1 MRLKTFN
8 APTMSEAMR
17 LVREQMGEDA
27 IIVSTQRVD
36 GGHGYRVTAA
46 LEGVDAEEIG
56 GGAAAKGRHGPGKR
70 GPRPARRE
78 DTIEVL
84 SDALDRHGAPSSLA
98 ERLLRSATT
107 LGVDDPI
114 LALAGALDACFSFH
128 PLPDGR
134 LRHPIMLI
142 GPPGVGKT
150 LTVAKLAARAVM
162 ARREVNLITTDA
174 ERAGGYEQLE
184 VFARVLKIDIMLAE
198 SPQRLQ
204 DALAACPRNSIT
216 LIDTAGRNPYLE
228 DEMRELA
235 KLVEAAKAE
244 TALVLAAGGD
254 PLEAADI
261 ARAFAGAGAKSLVA
275 TRIDLARRL
284 GSLLVAVD
292 GSRLRFADVSI
303 TAAVADGL
311 KPLNPVSL
319 ARLLLPE
326 LSAEEEQ
333 VYRDRAAS

>member
-8 APTMSEAMR
+8 APTMSEAMK
-17 LVREQMGEDA
+17 LVREHLGEEA
-27 IIVSTQRVD
+27 IIVSTQRGE

-46 LEGVDAEEIG
+46 LEGIDAE
-56 GGAAAKGRHGPGKR
+56 AAPVAAKGAAQPVRHYRAK
-70 GPRPARRE
+70 RRE

-84 SDALDRHGAPSSLA
+84 SDALDRHGVPGSLA

-114 LALAGALDACFSFH
+114 LALGGALDACFAFS

-134 LRHPIMLI
+134 MRQPLMLI

-150 LTVAKLAARAVM
+150 LTIAKLAARAVM
-162 ARREVNLITTDA
+162 ARRDVNLITTDA

-184 VFARVLKIDIMLAE
+184 VFARVLKVDLMLAE

-204 DALAACPRNSIT
+204 DALAASPKNGVT
-216 LIDTAGRNPYLE
+216 LIDTAGRNPYVPE
-228 DEMRELA
+228 EMRDLG
-235 KLVEAAKAE
+235 KLIEGSKAQ
-244 TALVLAAGGD
+244 TAMVLAAGGD
-254 PLEAADI
+254 PLEAGDI
-261 ARAFAGAGAKSLVA
+261 ALAFAQVGAKSLVA

-284 GSLLVAVD
+284 GSLLVAAD
-292 GSRLRFADVSI
+292 GSRMKFADVSV

>member
-8 APTMSEAMR
+8 ASTMSDAMR
-17 LVREQMGEDA
+17 LVREHLGEEA
-27 IIVSTQRVD
+27 IIVSTQRGE
-36 GGHGYRVTAA
+36 GGQGVRVTAA
-46 LEGVDAEEIG
+46 LEGYEAEVD
-56 GGAAAKGRHGPGKR
+56 GAAAPGKGRNSDGRPGQ
-70 GPRPARRE
+70 RPARRE

-84 SDALDRHGAPSSLA
+84 SDALDRHGVPANLA
-98 ERLLRSATT
+98 ERLLRAATT

-114 LALAGALDACFSFH
+114 LALAGALDGTFSFH

-134 LRHPIMLI
+134 QRQPIMLI

-162 ARREVNLITTDA
+162 RKREVNLITTDL

-184 VFARVLKIDIMLAE
+184 VFARVLKIDVMTAE

-204 DALAACPRNSIT
+204 DALAACGRNGVTI
-216 LIDTAGRNPYLE
+216 IDTAGRNPYLE
-228 DEMRELA
+228 DEMRALA

-261 ARAFAGAGAKSLVA
+261 ARAFAAVGAKSLVA

-284 GSLLVAVD
+284 ASLLVAVD
-292 GSRLRFADVSI
+292 GSRLKFADVSI
-303 TAAVADGL
+303 TASVAEGL
-311 KPLNPVSL
+311 KALNPVSL
-319 ARLLLPE
+319 ARLLLPD

-333 VYRDRAAS
+333 VYRNRAAS